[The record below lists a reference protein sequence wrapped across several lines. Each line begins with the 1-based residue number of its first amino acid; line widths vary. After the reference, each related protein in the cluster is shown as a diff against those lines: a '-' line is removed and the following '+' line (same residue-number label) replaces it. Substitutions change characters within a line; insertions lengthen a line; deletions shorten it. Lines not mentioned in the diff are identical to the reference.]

1 MPSHGHSASVS
12 TNGAHHHGVMGEKS
26 TEYKNPVYG
35 FYDSSNSH
43 FGLEDIG
50 TGDWDNALWST
61 STDGAH
67 SHTVTIGATGG
78 NGGHENRQ
86 PYTVVNFWRRT
97 A

>member
-1 MPSHGHSASVS
+1 MPSHSHSASVS
-12 TNGAHHHGVMGEKS
+12 TSGAHHHGTMDEKS
-26 TEYKNPVYG
+26 SEYSNPVYG

-43 FGLEDIG
+43 FGFNDIG
-50 TGDWDNALWST
+50 SGDWDNALWNT

-67 SHTVTIGATGG
+67 AHTVTISATGG
-78 NGGHENRQ
+78 NGLHENRQ